1 MYKSI
6 RDAIDTQNSY
16 TRAFHGFVGNTY
28 LTHHGDSEKPIFSA
42 LAKNELSLYACLS
55 LTRDGFYGVALN
67 QLRLVYEALMI
78 AKVAALLKY
87 DKLINKWISGDTIY
101 FSNGV
106 MKRIK
111 SPAIPNLKEL
121 WPILSEQSHAT
132 IHSAQVVTRFSE
144 IRGEISG
151 TLAVI
156 GMLACCN
163 FHLLNRHFVT
173 PQMVGIGKRYFADGK
188 FIELRASSKMAAGAV
203 SKHLSPLGR
212 TVVREYGST
221 WNVA

>member
-6 RDAIDTQNSY
+6 RDAIDSQNAY
-16 TRAFHGFVGNTY
+16 TRAFYGFLGNTY

-55 LTRDGFYGVALN
+55 LTRDGFYGVAMN
-67 QLRLVYEALMI
+67 QLRLVYEALII

-87 DKLINKWISGDTIY
+87 DKLIDKWISGETIY

-106 MKRIK
+106 IKRIK
-111 SPAIPNLKEL
+111 SPDLPNLKEL
-121 WPILSEQSHAT
+121 WPILSEHSHAT
-132 IHSAQVVTRFSE
+132 IHSVQVATKFADMRSE
-144 IRGEISG
+144 IRG

-173 PQMVGIGKRYFADGK
+173 PQMIGIGKRYFADGE
-188 FIELRASSKMAAGAV
+188 FIGLRRSAKVTSEAV
-203 SKHLSPLGR
+203 SKHLSPL
-212 TVVREYGST
+212 
-221 WNVA
+221 